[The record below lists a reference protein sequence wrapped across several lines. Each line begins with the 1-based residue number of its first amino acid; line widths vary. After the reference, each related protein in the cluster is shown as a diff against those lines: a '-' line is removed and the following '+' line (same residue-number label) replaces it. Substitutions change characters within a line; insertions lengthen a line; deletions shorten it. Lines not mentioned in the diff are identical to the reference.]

1 MDFAKRVSYRGM
13 MIEGVPNMAYV
24 MGYFRSSWTLR
35 ADLVT
40 DLACRIVEHMAQ
52 AGHDMVVPTVPVAD
66 ADMPRLPWID
76 PENVNS
82 GYIMRAL
89 HLLPRQG
96 DRHPWKQGLEYEE
109 ERVSFPAARPDEA
122 ALAYR

>member
-1 MDFAKRVSYRGM
+1 
-13 MIEGVPNMAYV
+13 
-24 MGYFRSSWTLR
+24 
-35 ADLVT
+35 
-40 DLACRIVEHMAQ
+40 MAQ

-109 ERVSFPAARPDEA
+109 ERVSFPRHGPTKRPWPTAEHPARWRPLIPEQ
-122 ALAYR
+122 RKSFHVSIPI

>member
-1 MDFAKRVSYRGM
+1 
-13 MIEGVPNMAYV
+13 MAYV

-89 HLLPRQG
+89 HLPSPGRSSSLEARPGVRRG
-96 DRHPWKQGLEYEE
+96 AGL
-109 ERVSFPAARPDEA
+109 VPAARPDEA